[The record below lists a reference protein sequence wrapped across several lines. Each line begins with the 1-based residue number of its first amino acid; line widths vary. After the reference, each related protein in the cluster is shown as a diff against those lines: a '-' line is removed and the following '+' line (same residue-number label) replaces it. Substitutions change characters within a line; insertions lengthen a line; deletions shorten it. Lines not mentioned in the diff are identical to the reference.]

1 MMRKKHVPTPG
12 RPVRGSTTGRPIM
25 AALDLAG
32 RRWLLRILWE
42 LRAEALTFRVL
53 QERCGA
59 ISPTVLNTRL
69 AEMREAG
76 LLAPSDAGYLLT
88 PRGRELIEALTPLT
102 RWAERW
108 AREDGQ

>member
-1 MMRKKHVPTPG
+1 MARSPPVPG
-12 RPVRGSTTGRPIM
+12 RKVRGSTTGRPIM

-42 LRAEALTFRVL
+42 LRAEALTFRAL
-53 QERCGA
+53 QQRCGA

-69 AEMREAG
+69 AEMKEAG
-76 LLAPSDAGYLLT
+76 LLESGDVGYRLT
-88 PRGRELIEALTPLT
+88 PRGQDLIEALTPLT

-108 AREDGQ
+108 ATEDGK

>member
-1 MMRKKHVPTPG
+1 MAGKAPLPG
-12 RPVRGSTTGRPIM
+12 RKVRGSTTGRPIM

-42 LRAEALTFRVL
+42 LRAEALTFRAV

-69 AEMREAG
+69 AEMRAAG
-76 LLAPSDAGYLLT
+76 LLESTAAGYRLT
-88 PRGRELIEALTPLT
+88 ARGGELIEALMPLT

-108 AREDGQ
+108 AKENGR

>member
-1 MMRKKHVPTPG
+1 MAPKIPLPG
-12 RPVRGSTTGRPIM
+12 RKVRGSTSGRPIM

-53 QERCGA
+53 QARCGA

-69 AEMREAG
+69 GEMRQAG
-76 LLAPSDAGYLLT
+76 LLETTDAGYRLT
-88 PRGRELIEALTPLT
+88 RRGHDLVAALVPLT

-108 AREDGQ
+108 AREEGQ

>member
-1 MMRKKHVPTPG
+1 MARSMPVPG
-12 RPVRGSTTGRPIM
+12 RKVRGSATGRPIM

-42 LRAEALTFRVL
+42 LRAEALTFRAL
-53 QERCGA
+53 QERCGS

-69 AEMREAG
+69 AEMKEAG
-76 LLAPSDAGYLLT
+76 LLESGDQGYLLT
-88 PRGRELIEALTPLT
+88 ARGSDLIEALVPLT

-108 AREDGQ
+108 AREDGK

>member
-1 MMRKKHVPTPG
+1 MARKTPLPG
-12 RPVRGSTTGRPIM
+12 RKVRGSATGRPIM

-42 LRAEALTFRVL
+42 LREDPLTFRTL

-69 AEMREAG
+69 SDMREAG
-76 LLAPSDAGYLLT
+76 LVEAGEAGYRLM
-88 PRGRELIEALTPLT
+88 PRGQDLIEALVPLT

-108 AREDGQ
+108 ARENGK

>member
-1 MMRKKHVPTPG
+1 MARKIPAPG
-12 RPVRGSTTGRPIM
+12 RKVRGSTTGRPVM

-53 QERCGA
+53 QQRCGA

-69 AEMREAG
+69 AEMRDAG
-76 LLAPSDAGYLLT
+76 LLESTDAGYRLT
-88 PRGRELIEALTPLT
+88 ARGDDLIEALAPLT

-108 AREDGQ
+108 AKESGK

>member
-1 MMRKKHVPTPG
+1 VTRKIPMPG
-12 RPVRGSTTGRPIM
+12 RKVRGSATGRPIM

-42 LRAEALTFRVL
+42 LREEALTFRAL

-69 AEMREAG
+69 AEMRDAG
-76 LLAPSDAGYLLT
+76 LLQSTDAGYRLT
-88 PRGRELIEALTPLT
+88 ARGGDLIEALMPLT
-102 RWAERW
+102 HWAERW
-108 AREDGQ
+108 AKESSK